1 VISCSFGDAHEAHN
15 HEANT
20 FEAPMGPVTLDDYEA
35 TAAALVGGGSY
46 NVYPLGIESPNHG
59 NRTIVNDPA
68 VANGS
73 PFGWHDTN
81 GASGAEF
88 TITRGNNV
96 WAQDDI
102 NGNNG
107 TGSSPNGGSSLNF
120 NFPLNLNNAPSTF
133 LDAVTTN
140 LFYWNNIMHDV
151 WYQLSGEQLWKR
163 RSWK

>member
-15 HEANT
+15 HEANA
-20 FEAPMGPVTLDDYEA
+20 FEVPMGPVTLDDYEA
-35 TAAALVGGGSY
+35 TTTAALIGGGSY

-59 NRTIVNDPA
+59 NRSIINDPA
-68 VANGS
+68 VASAS

-81 GASGAEF
+81 GAAGAEF

-107 TGSSPNGGSSLNF
+107 TGSSPNGGSGLVFDYPINFSQQPSQYLNQF
-120 NFPLNLNNAPSTF
+120 ILL
-133 LDAVTTN
+133 
-140 LFYWNNIMHDV
+140 
-151 WYQLSGEQLWKR
+151 E
-163 RSWK
+163 